1 MWKYLSFIIC
11 FCFMFFGTPV
21 LNASQTIIARVNK
34 TTLTLDELNKKFKE
48 SLKYYQ
54 FKAPTKETL
63 LDDLVKRE
71 LGIQEAKRLNLD
83 KDPDIIDRINTV
95 LYHALIEKQLTA
107 EFEKIQITDEEAKAF
122 YTINPEIRTS
132 HIFVALP
139 PSASQEEIKKAKT
152 KIQAIYDDHL
162 KDGKMSFSEVAQRY
176 SEGIAAPQGGDID
189 YQTRDR
195 LDPVYYEAA
204 LKLKVPGKISPII
217 KTQFG
222 LHIIKLTSIKPWE
235 DTDKIQIK
243 RILFDEKRSKIFEK
257 YMSELKTKA
266 NIVVHQELIK

>member
-1 MWKYLSFIIC
+1 MWKYLSFVIC
-11 FCFMFFGTPV
+11 FCFTFFGTPA

-34 TTLTLDELNKKFKE
+34 TTLTLEELNKKFKE
-48 SLKYYQ
+48 SLKYFQ
-54 FKAPTKETL
+54 FKAPTKDAL

-83 KDPDIIDRINTV
+83 KDPDIIDRMNTV
-95 LYHALIEKQLTA
+95 LYHALIEKQLTS

-139 PSASQEEIKKAKT
+139 PGASQEEIKKAKT
-152 KIQAIYDDHL
+152 KIQVIYDDRL
-162 KDGKMSFSEVAQRY
+162 KDGKMSFSEAAQRY

-235 DTDKIQIK
+235 DTDKTQIK

-257 YMSELKTKA
+257 YMFELKTKA
-266 NIVVHQELIK
+266 NIVVHKELIK